1 MHIIIQVLP
10 KARINFSAEK
20 QRELLYRSLRV
31 VPLKLL
37 EQVLPWFVEKL
48 NDAENESFIWNMQ
61 LAGLSLFTFYFP
73 CLYNLLVL

>member
-37 EQVLPWFVEKL
+37 EQALPWFVEKL